1 MEVVDD
7 SWTLVLHLTNSA
19 VGVGILALPFCF
31 AKAGTFPLIT
41 LGCGF
46 LLGTLV
52 LLFCAHITK
61 VSCRL
66 VTASCRT
73 TKSLGFQGSARITIG
88 SFGCLI
94 IEILNACFLFGS
106 MVAFLNVAGNMSLS
120 LIFDHWDVRSKDG
133 ISFLYV
139 VAVFIFTTVIALP
152 LSLYATVRLLGQLS
166 FIAFAAY
173 ALLVVHLA
181 ATALPILKSS
191 DGITLALW
199 RPEGVLFVLPIFS
212 GALLMQ
218 PQLSVVV
225 DDVQRHGS
233 SLLDAVGLA
242 LGVCCCLYFC
252 VAFFGYVSYQDRVQG
267 DILLSL
273 EKGRSAWLI
282 RFAFLVSLA
291 VSYPLMLFPCR
302 LAVLGALEQLSVLSL
317 PETLPFSGK
326 HSKPPVTCWGVTT
339 FAIVFLSALLAVV
352 SPNVEFILG
361 LCGSLAGS
369 AVGYILPALVYL
381 CAYDARDWYR
391 RFEATLC
398 LTYGLSMML
407 VSTIVVFELE
417 IPQPGMLI
425 SSNDNSATTTINA
438 PAAVDDASTSATT
451 FAFAHEAINA
461 TLSLLRSNFSGRPT
475 CSFYY
480 AMATSQCWDVH
491 PFPLRICQKLFVRLE
506 LSACD
511 VSTSAESTE
520 SFGTADYCV
529 PASHQSVTQISFGFI
544 YPALVYLCDRDNSQK
559 SFKHTLARVYLIC
572 QLAVM
577 LVSVAVA
584 VELEQSSL

>member
-31 AKAGTFPLIT
+31 AK
-41 LGCGF
+41 CGF
-46 LLGTLV
+46 LLGTVV
-52 LLFCAHITK
+52 LLFCAHVTK

-66 VTASCRT
+66 VMASCRS
-73 TKSLGFQGSARITIG
+73 TKSLGFQGSARMTIG

-106 MVAFLNVAGNMSLS
+106 MVAFLNVAGNLSLS

-133 ISFLYV
+133 ISFFYV
-139 VAVFIFTTVIALP
+139 VAVFIFATFIALP

-166 FIAFAAY
+166 FIAFGAY

-181 ATALPILKSS
+181 ATALPTLKSS

-302 LAVLGALEQLSVLSL
+302 LAILGALEQLSVLSL

-326 HSKPPVTCWGVTT
+326 HSRPPVTCWGVTT

-369 AVGYILPALVYL
+369 AIGYILPALVYL
-381 CAYDARDWYR
+381 CAYDAQDWYR

-398 LTYGLSMML
+398 LIYGLSMML

-417 IPQPGMLI
+417 IPQAGMLI
-425 SSNDNSATTTINA
+425 SSSDNSATTTINA
-438 PAAVDDASTSATT
+438 PAPVDDAATSATT
-451 FAFAHEAINA
+451 FTFAREAINA
-461 TLSLLRSNFSGRPT
+461 TLSLIRSNSSGRPNENG
-475 CSFYY
+475 
-480 AMATSQCWDVH
+480 
-491 PFPLRICQKLFVRLE
+491 L
-506 LSACD
+506 
-511 VSTSAESTE
+511 
-520 SFGTADYCV
+520 
-529 PASHQSVTQISFGFI
+529 
-544 YPALVYLCDRDNSQK
+544 
-559 SFKHTLARVYLIC
+559 
-572 QLAVM
+572 
-577 LVSVAVA
+577 
-584 VELEQSSL
+584 